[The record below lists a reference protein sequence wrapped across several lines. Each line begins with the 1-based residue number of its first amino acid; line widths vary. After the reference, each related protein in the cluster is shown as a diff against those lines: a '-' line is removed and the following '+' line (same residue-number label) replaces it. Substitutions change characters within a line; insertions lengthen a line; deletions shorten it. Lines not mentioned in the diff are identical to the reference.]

1 MDEVSGHH
9 LVLCHSQDALHHS
22 KMSSCS
28 RTQTESSNPSDHQRL
43 LTMTACLI
51 RQLKD
56 QSKQHLEDGQIS
68 DKLQQGS
75 RDLEKAA
82 DRQKCAP
89 ISCWGDKTM
98 TLQLAEQSRLQS

>member
-1 MDEVSGHH
+1 MQSYPDRKLKTYWMIKG
-9 LVLCHSQDALHHS
+9 
-22 KMSSCS
+22 M
-28 RTQTESSNPSDHQRL
+28 
-43 LTMTACLI
+43 LTCLTK
-51 RQLKD
+51 QMKH